1 MDADNLFSKLPRS
14 RLSLESMTYYYALQI
29 HQHLLRRDA
38 PAHVNVDPVYLH
50 APADISRQVLSA
62 LNRKKDY
69 DVMSDL
75 VARLRDLHRQL
86 LDMSQVESL
95 QRLGRGLLL
104 HYVITFLN
112 VSRKS
117 NKSEL

>member
-1 MDADNLFSKLPRS
+1 
-14 RLSLESMTYYYALQI
+14 MTYYYALQI

-69 DVMSDL
+69 DVMSDI
-75 VARLRDLHRQL
+75 VTRLRDLHRQL

-104 HYVITFLN
+104 YYVITFF
-112 VSRKS
+112 
-117 NKSEL
+117 